1 MKDMNK
7 FLNNRILI
15 AVLAVFTGIKFII
28 SYVLLRISTGE
39 NDWLMIL
46 LGVNFFILSPVF
58 ATDKRKGNSS
68 LFAVICHI
76 IVYVLILIWINFV
89 TRKIF
94 MYVYTL
100 AEILAVLCFVVSVI
114 KENRPKKEKKRI
126 SEKTANGGVS

>member
-1 MKDMNK
+1 MNK

-58 ATDKRKGNSS
+58 AKDKRKGNSS